1 MSSSAPMS
9 KAVDTQTTGGY
20 KWVILTL
27 SALAFLFTFVTRFSW
42 PPMIPI
48 MRPLFHMS
56 AAEAGSYMSAFYFGY
71 IITQLPAGAIADR
84 LGPRWILSLSLLVPG
99 FMLFMMQFMTS
110 YAMGFWIRFVIGLFA
125 GADMA
130 AASRALTEWFPG
142 KQRGVAWGF
151 LMAGPSLGLLLPNW
165 VCPPINAMW
174 GWKAVFAII
183 GIVTFVI
190 GILVA
195 TFVRTSPVAQ
205 KSSGN
210 PLGGIALVFTS
221 PKLLLL
227 AFTGFS
233 LMWAELGLAT
243 WANAYFKHS
252 GLTGGQG
259 GSIMVI
265 YGLGAVIAPLT
276 AVFWARLFGS
286 MKRLM
291 IISFICQIPLT
302 ILFGHLN
309 VQGNYNPDDRW
320 NHPRIC
326 VLHGQFTFKHQIT
339 DVAGK
344 QWAGSAIGSTN
355 FVFQFASMIVAI
367 VVGFSIDV
375 THNFGVGWYIITCG
389 SLAGLIAIS
398 FLKVGKETEI

>member
-1 MSSSAPMS
+1 
-9 KAVDTQTTGGY
+9 
-20 KWVILTL
+20 
-27 SALAFLFTFVTRFSW
+27 
-42 PPMIPI
+42 MIPI

-71 IITQLPAGAIADR
+71 IITQLPAGVIADR
-84 LGPRWILSLSLLVPG
+84 LGPRWILALSLLVPG
-99 FMLFMMQFMTS
+99 FMLFMMQFMVS

-174 GWKAVFAII
+174 GWKAVFATI
-183 GIVTFVI
+183 GIATFII

-195 TFVRTSPVAQ
+195 IFVRTSPTAQ

-210 PLGGIALVFTS
+210 PLGGIAVVCTS

-227 AFTGFS
+227 SFTGFS

-243 WANAYFKHS
+243 WANAYFRHS

-259 GSIMVI
+259 GSIMVV
-265 YGLGAVIAPLT
+265 YGCGAVLAPLT

-286 MKRLM
+286 MRRLIM
-291 IISFICQIPLT
+291 IAFICQIPLT
-302 ILFGHLN
+302 LIFGHLD
-309 VQGNYNPDDRW
+309 VQGVTTLMIVGIILGYVSYMVNSPLN
-320 NHPRIC
+320 I
-326 VLHGQFTFKHQIT
+326 LIT

-344 QWAGSAIGSTN
+344 QWAGSAIGTTN
-355 FVFQFASMIVAI
+355 FIFQFASMIVPI
-367 VVGFSIDV
+367 VVGFSIDT
-375 THNFGVGWYIITCG
+375 THNFGAGWYIITCG

-398 FLKVGKETEI
+398 TLKYKETAI